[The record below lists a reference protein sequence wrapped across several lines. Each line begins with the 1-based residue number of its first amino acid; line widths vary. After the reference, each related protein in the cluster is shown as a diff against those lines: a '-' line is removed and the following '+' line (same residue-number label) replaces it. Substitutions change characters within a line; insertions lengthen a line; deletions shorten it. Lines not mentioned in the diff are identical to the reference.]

1 MFINKLLFALL
12 LSIITAYSQD
22 EVNLKISVISHI
34 AKDDSIFISG
44 NGIKLGNWNPSKIN
58 LNRTNDSTFSRE
70 FKFEKGSSI
79 EFKFTRGSWNSEAVN
94 ENGIVPSNNIVM
106 AFNDTSIVYEINY
119 WKDQFAQSSGNFD
132 GQITGTVEYHK
143 NLSYKFLQPRDLIVW
158 LPENYYESDQSYPVL
173 YMHDGQNIFDPKTA
187 SFGID
192 WQIDEAAD
200 SLIRNEVIDPMIIV
214 GIYNTFN
221 RMYEYTPNDT
231 GFVYSEFVV
240 NKVKRMIDSLYRT
253 KPEREYTFTGGSSA
267 GGLISFM
274 LLWNYSEVFSK
285 AICMSPAFKI
295 AQLDFVSP
303 VKNYN
308 GLHKDFKVYIDNGGI
323 ALEEDLQPGIDEMLT
338 ALKEKGYKEGK
349 DFLWVKDKEAQHSE
363 SAWALRIPNAFKWLF
378 AK

>member
-119 WKDQFAQSSGNFD
+119 WKDQFAQSSGNFA

-192 WQIDEAAD
+192 WQIDETAD
-200 SLIRNEVIDPMIIV
+200 SLIRNEIIDPMIIV

-285 AICMSPAFKI
+285 AVCMSPAFKI